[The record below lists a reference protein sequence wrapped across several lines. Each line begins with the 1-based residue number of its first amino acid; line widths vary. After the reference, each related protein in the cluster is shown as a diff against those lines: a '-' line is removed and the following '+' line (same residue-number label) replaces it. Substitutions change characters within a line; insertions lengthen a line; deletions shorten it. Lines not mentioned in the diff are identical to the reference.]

1 MVVVSSK
8 NIDRADDAA
17 LDTKIKGIIPA
28 RQARSEATFG
38 ALVDAGRKFLETK
51 TFDEMT
57 IGEVAKSAGASV
69 SSFYARFKDKET
81 YFAFIQERAMTEV
94 EEDLAGFLA
103 TLSVDPRDDRLLI
116 AKVARFWVNI
126 YRKNRGVYRASYKH
140 AAATRDVW
148 APFKKTGHKVAL
160 MVAEKLRRHFS
171 VTDRTFSE
179 KDLRVALQFA
189 NGMLINAAIN
199 EPGPVSIEDTEM
211 ERYVARLILSMLD
224 VPPPRKR
231 AKSSTGRR

>member
-1 MVVVSSK
+1 MLVVISK
-8 NIDRADDAA
+8 NIGGADDVG
-17 LDTKIKGIIPA
+17 LDTKIKGVVPA

-94 EEDLAGFLA
+94 EDDLLRFLA
-103 TLSVDPRDDRLLI
+103 TLSVDPSDDRLLI
-116 AKVARFWVNI
+116 ARVARFWVNI
-126 YRKNRGVYRASYKH
+126 YRRNRGVYRASFKH
-140 AAATRDVW
+140 AAARHDVW
-148 APFKKTGHKVAL
+148 APFKRTGHKVAL
-160 MVAEKLRRHFS
+160 LVAEKLRAHFS
-171 VTDRTFSE
+171 ATGRVFSE

-199 EPGPVSIEDTEM
+199 EPGPISIDDTEM
-211 ERYVARLILSMLD
+211 ERYVARLILSMLN
-224 VPPPRKR
+224 VPPPGKR
-231 AKSSTGRR
+231 TKPSKSKR